1 MVNLVQKTYKMY
13 EQLEVRVKEKAV
25 MIPAN
30 RVIEV
35 SCKANLDQINNRRAM
50 LLQLVKLT
58 YTESI
63 VMLKPRINKYFKIA
77 VVNDNRR
84 DIVLKNNQKLGYLE
98 YINPIVPL
106 DVKEV
111 QKQNKQQQRNSRETP
126 IINRLTKNAN

>member
-1 MVNLVQKTYKMY
+1 
-13 EQLEVRVKEKAV
+13 
-25 MIPAN
+25 
-30 RVIEV
+30 
-35 SCKANLDQINNRRAM
+35 
-50 LLQLVKLT
+50 
-58 YTESI
+58 
-63 VMLKPRINKYFKIA
+63 MLKPRINKYFKIA

-84 DIVLKNNQKLGYLE
+84 DIVWKNNQKLGYLE

>member
-50 LLQLVKLT
+50 LLQIGEVDVYRKHCN
-58 YTESI
+58 
-63 VMLKPRINKYFKIA
+63 VKPRINKYFKIA

>member
-1 MVNLVQKTYKMY
+1 MKSVAKQTWIKSITEGQCY
-13 EQLEVRVKEKAV
+13 
-25 MIPAN
+25 
-30 RVIEV
+30 
-35 SCKANLDQINNRRAM
+35 CK
-50 LLQLVKLT
+50 LVKLR

-63 VMLKPRINKYFKIA
+63 VMLKPGINKYFKIA
-77 VVNDNRR
+77 VVNDSRR

-111 QKQNKQQQRNSRETP
+111 QKQNKQQQRNSRKTP